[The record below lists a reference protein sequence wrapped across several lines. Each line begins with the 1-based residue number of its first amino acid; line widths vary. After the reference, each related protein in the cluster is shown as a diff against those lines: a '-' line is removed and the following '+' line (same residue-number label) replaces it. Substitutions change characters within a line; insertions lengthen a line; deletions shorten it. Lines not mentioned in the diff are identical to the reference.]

1 MTLAA
6 VGSSERWRRW
16 LWTSEWVPEDARGSA
31 SGKPG
36 KQRGNADA
44 RRQRLVNEAVARA
57 EARVKSSQA
66 PDSKPQ
72 AKLVSTHPAD
82 LAAAKSQMRAEQKAM
97 LAKAQSS
104 QTIRNGSLRRT
115 TTATAW

>member
-1 MTLAA
+1 
-6 VGSSERWRRW
+6 
-16 LWTSEWVPEDARGSA
+16 
-31 SGKPG
+31 
-36 KQRGNADA
+36 
-44 RRQRLVNEAVARA
+44 
-57 EARVKSSQA
+57 
-66 PDSKPQ
+66 
-72 AKLVSTHPAD
+72 LVSTHPAD